1 MTFPK
6 TIWKSSNGGSVVF
19 VSGNP
24 VDTPVISVG
33 EVNVPDVAFDFLFSK
48 RSSALFTSLTSSP
61 IVCLSAFATSFENL
75 TNPVVASVKKLVRL
89 PKNCIN
95 GSPSLVNEAKA
106 SAKSFTDLVR
116 P

>member
-1 MTFPK
+1 M
-6 TIWKSSNGGSVVF
+6 SGS
-19 VSGNP
+19 P

-33 EVNVPDVAFDFLFSK
+33 EKNVPCVVAFAFLFNK

-106 SAKSFTDLVR
+106 SAKSFTDLVS